1 MLKLLTDQDL
11 VRLFK
16 NGHPKAFEEIL
27 NRYESKIYHF
37 ILRFFKNQ
45 ELAEEMEQDV
55 FMKVYEKLDTYNA
68 DMKFSTWI
76 FSITRNL
83 CIDEY
88 RKRKIRKVIS
98 LEAHLC
104 KRKEESFREAP
115 KSFDIHDHK
124 ALVPEAE
131 FLLKEREYWVREAL
145 DQLSVEQREIIEL
158 KERQDLTFQ
167 EIAEI
172 TGESI
177 NTVKSRMRY
186 ALLNLAKALK
196 SFGVLDSLKIGT
208 QVSL

>member
-88 RKRKIRKVIS
+88 RKTDAKKETEHHQDDRDI
-98 LEAHLC
+98 
-104 KRKEESFREAP
+104 KR
-115 KSFDIHDHK
+115 
-124 ALVPEAE
+124 
-131 FLLKEREYWVREAL
+131 LLA
-145 DQLSVEQREIIEL
+145 QL
-158 KERQDLTFQ
+158 
-167 EIAEI
+167 
-172 TGESI
+172 
-177 NTVKSRMRY
+177 
-186 ALLNLAKALK
+186 
-196 SFGVLDSLKIGT
+196 IG
-208 QVSL
+208 QSCF